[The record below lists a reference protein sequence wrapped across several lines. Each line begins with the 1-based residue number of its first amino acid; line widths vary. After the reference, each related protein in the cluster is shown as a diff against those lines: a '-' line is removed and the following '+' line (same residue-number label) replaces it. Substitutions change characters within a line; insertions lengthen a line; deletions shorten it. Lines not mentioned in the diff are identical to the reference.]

1 MKNAYA
7 QTKNVTIDTNP
18 DDGSTSVMI
27 EQTAPRPDEG
37 LSVGGIKLNT
47 DLPWCVDAL
56 AVLVLV
62 ALVYIVKKYI
72 DKWFFD
78 KRNKPTQTPKI

>member
-1 MKNAYA
+1 MNNAYA
-7 QTKNVTIDTNP
+7 QTKNVTIDTN
-18 DDGSTSVMI
+18 DGNTSVMI
-27 EQTAPRPDEG
+27 EQTAQPPEEG

-47 DLPWCVDAL
+47 DLPWFVDAL